1 MASICLGTCALWSLT
16 LAVLILDLTT
26 FVQPHDLPTSASCP
40 DAGCSGTPADV
51 FSEEDWAKT
60 AEMYEYSS
68 NANPPMSEVPVKVF
82 PPALHQSGPS
92 RVIPF
97 DISKELNVDYPAT
110 APNLLANFVRILEG
124 EQLNTGLELAATSQA
139 FYIIRGKGKSRTRVG
154 EVLWE
159 AGDYFVLPYLGDSA
173 EPVCATGGQCVAHTC
188 AGEESY
194 GGCAIYW
201 VHDEPLLQYLGVR
214 PHGKRRFE
222 PTFYRGADMRAI
234 VANISSLDEDGTVRN
249 RHGILLG
256 NTATPQTKTLTP
268 TLWSLLNSIG
278 PSSNQHAHK
287 HNSVALDFAVV
298 GGKNGSVFTKMGRE
312 LDEHGNIVD
321 PIIAEWETGGVFIT
335 PPGWWHS
342 HHNLGD
348 QDAWVLPVQDAGV
361 YTHQRTLDIRFAQE
375 EVSRVRSGK
384 SRGAT
389 LDPETTKAT
398 PNLYSSES
406 RATKAAF

>member
-1 MASICLGTCALWSLT
+1 MVSLPTLIAWSLLPCAWSSSECPERAT
-16 LAVLILDLTT
+16 E
-26 FVQPHDLPTSASCP
+26 FVEA
-40 DAGCSGTPADV
+40 DA
-51 FSEEDWAKT
+51 WAKT

-68 NANPPMSEVPVKVF
+68 NANPPMSEIPVRVF
-82 PPALHQSGPS
+82 PPSLHQSGPS

-97 DISKELNVDYPAT
+97 DISKELQVDYPAT
-110 APNLLANFVRILEG
+110 CPNLLANFVRILEG
-124 EQLNTGLELAATSQA
+124 ERLDTGLELAATSQA

-154 EVLWE
+154 EIEWE
-159 AGDYFVLPYLGDSA
+159 AGDFFVLPYLGDVA

-188 AGEESY
+188 ASEDSY

-201 VHDEPLLQYLGVR
+201 VHDEPLLQYLGVK
-214 PHGKRRFE
+214 PSGKRRFE
-222 PTFYRGADMRAI
+222 PTLYRGADMRAT
-234 VANISSLDEDGTVRN
+234 VANITNVDEDGSVKN

-268 TLWSLLNSIG
+268 TLWSLLNVIG
-278 PSSNQHAHK
+278 AQSNQRPHK

-298 GGKNGSVFTKMGRE
+298 GGKNGTVFTKMGRE
-312 LDEHGNIVD
+312 LDNDGNIVN
-321 PIIAEWETGGVFIT
+321 PVIAEWSTGGVFIT

-348 QDAWVLPVQDAGV
+348 MDAWVLPVQDAGV
-361 YTHQRTLDIRFAQE
+361 YTHQRTLDIRFADE
-375 EVSRVRSGK
+375 EASRVRSGR

-398 PNLYSSES
+398 ANLYSSG
-406 RATKAAF
+406 AM